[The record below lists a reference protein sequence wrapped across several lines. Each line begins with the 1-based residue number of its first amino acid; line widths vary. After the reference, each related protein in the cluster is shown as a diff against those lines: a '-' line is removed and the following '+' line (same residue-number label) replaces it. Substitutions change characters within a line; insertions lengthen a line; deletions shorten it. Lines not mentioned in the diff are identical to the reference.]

1 MLGKIAAMSAEA
13 KASGGIIGSLPI
25 IVGGIL
31 YFTSPDYVGLLFSTL
46 TGNIVLGACALWMAT
61 GVFVM
66 RQMIR
71 FDF

>member
-1 MLGKIAAMSAEA
+1 
-13 KASGGIIGSLPI
+13 LPI
-25 IVGGIL
+25 IVGGVL

-46 TGNIVLGACALWMAT
+46 TGNIVLAGCALWMAS

-66 RQMIR
+66 RQMVR